1 MSKQNTVII
10 SDTSIDYTDTER
22 DTLKYTY
29 DEVIKTAKYIK
40 ADRGMGG
47 MKLESRHRAAHAALL
62 AANGNRKLSL
72 PEYNH
77 ALSTIVNMEIN
88 ADKGDS
94 LKGMYPG

>member
-10 SDTSIDYTDTER
+10 SDTSIDYTDAER

-29 DEVIKTAKYIK
+29 DEVIKAAKYIK
-40 ADRGMGG
+40 ADRGMGA
-47 MKLESRHRAAHAALL
+47 MKLESQHRAAHAVLL

-77 ALSTIVNMEIN
+77 ALSTVVSMEIGAN
-88 ADKGDS
+88 KADP
-94 LKGMYPG
+94 LKRMYGG